1 VKRNI
6 EQQLIYWKNKKRR
19 KPLIIHGARQVGKTY
34 IIKAFG
40 EKYFDNILYLNFEID
55 RKVVKDFEEN
65 ISPSF
70 LLHRLEIYFKQKID
84 PERTLIFF
92 DEIQACERAL
102 TSLKYFLEDVPQ
114 YHVIAAGSLLGVAL
128 NREKYSFP
136 VGKVEQ
142 LNMYPMTFEEF
153 LRALH
158 EDMLA
163 EEIRSCY
170 TQKKKMD
177 YILHEKAMQ
186 LYREYLIVGGMPEA
200 VDVYIEEKSLMEAIE
215 VQHEILDAYVADM
228 AKYATPTET
237 TKIMACFD
245 SIPAQLA
252 KDNKKFQYKVVAQGG
267 KASLFGA
274 SIDWLQAAGIVTKCE
289 KVEHGIHPLEIYK
302 NLASFK
308 LYMSDVGL
316 LSAKAG
322 VTSYDIIS
330 GNEHIFIGALTE
342 NYIANVLEQNG
353 YKLYYWT
360 SGGNAEV
367 DFILEKE
374 NRVIPVE
381 VKAREH
387 VKSRSLSVYQNS
399 YKTSDIIRISGKN
412 FGFENNII
420 SLPLYAAWLV

>member
-1 VKRNI
+1 MKRNI